1 MDKQLSVVL
10 HGQPIGILTQDEAGK
25 MSFQYLPDAHQALS
39 LSLPLQSE
47 PFENKLTQAYFGGL
61 LPEDN
66 EVRKLIAKKHSV
78 SPKNDFSLLKA
89 IGKDCAGAVSFYS
102 IDEKHSS
109 EESLGSDFVELT
121 GTPLTD
127 EELALHINDLP
138 KKPLF
143 SGVKDFRL
151 SLAGVQ
157 EKAAVSVI
165 DNQICIPTLGTPTTH
180 ILKPMIREFQETIEN
195 EYLCLKTAKA
205 MGIEVPNAEIKTA
218 NGVKYLLIER
228 YDREIKDKKIKRVH
242 QEDFC
247 QALGSNSLYK
257 YQNEGGPTLKDCFD
271 LLRKVSQPAVDRNK
285 LAERVVFNYL
295 IGNTDAHSKNFSL
308 LHYDNGT
315 IKLAPMYDVLCAPVY
330 NELTKKM
337 AMKIGGYYEYEDI
350 LPRHWERFCDEV
362 GLSYPQFRK
371 VLLKHARRLPFFV
384 EDEIKVMAEVGIS
397 TDITQ
402 KISDFTIKNCT
413 KILKKFEN

>member
-1 MDKQLSVVL
+1 MDKKLSVRL
-10 HGQPIGILTQDEAGK
+10 HGNEVGILSQDESGK
-25 MSFQYLPDAHQALS
+25 LSFKYLPEAKQALS
-39 LSLPLQSE
+39 LSLPLQEES
-47 PFENKLTQAYFGGL
+47 FDDKVCVAYFGGL

-66 EVRKLIAKKHSV
+66 EVRKNLAKKYSI
-78 SPKNDFSLLKA
+78 SAKNEFSMLKA
-89 IGKDCAGAVSFYS
+89 IGKDCAGAVSFYEV
-102 IDEKHSS
+102 DEAV
-109 EESLGSDFVELT
+109 ENFDFVELK
-121 GTPLTD
+121 GTPLSD
-127 EELALHINDLP
+127 KELAQHINDLP

-165 DNQICIPTLGTPTTH
+165 NGQICIPAVGLPTTH
-180 ILKPMIREFQETIEN
+180 ILKPMIRDFQDTIEN

-205 MGIEVPNAEIKTA
+205 IGIEVPNVEIKSA
-218 NGVKYLLIER
+218 EGVKYLLIER
-228 YDREIKDKKIKRVH
+228 YDREIKNGLIKRIH

-247 QALGSNSLYK
+247 QALGFNSLYK
-257 YQNEGGPTLKDCFD
+257 YQNEGGPNLKDCFD
-271 LLRKVSQPAVDRNK
+271 LLKKVSKPAIDRNK
-285 LAERVVFNYL
+285 FGLRIIFNYL

-315 IKLAPMYDVLCAPVY
+315 IELAPMYDVLCAPVY

-362 GLSYPQFRK
+362 GLSYPQFK
-371 VLLKHARRLPFFV
+371 KALLKHARRLPLFI
-384 EDEIKVMAEVGIS
+384 EDEIKVMVEAGMS
-397 TDITQ
+397 TDIAQ
-402 KISDFTIKNCT
+402 KILEFTTKNCT
-413 KILKKFEN
+413 KTLKKFED

>member
-1 MDKQLSVVL
+1 MDKQLSVRL
-10 HGQPIGILTQDEAGK
+10 HGQPVGILAQDEAGK
-25 MSFQYLPDAHQALS
+25 MSFQYLPAAHQALS
-39 LSLPLQSE
+39 MSLPLQSE
-47 PFENKLTQAYFGGL
+47 PFDNKLTQAYFGGL

-89 IGKDCAGAVSFYS
+89 IGKDCAGAVSFCS
-102 IDEKHSS
+102 IDEETS
-109 EESLGSDFVELT
+109 GADFVELT
-121 GTPLTD
+121 GTPLTN
-127 EELALHINDLP
+127 EELAQHINDLP

-165 DNQICIPTLGTPTTH
+165 DRQICIPTLGTPTTH

-205 MGIEVPNAEIKTA
+205 MGIEVPNAEIKTSS
-218 NGVKYLLIER
+218 GVKYLLIER
-228 YDREIKDKKIKRVH
+228 YDREIKDNKIKRVH

-295 IGNTDAHSKNFSL
+295 MGNTDAHSKNFSL

-337 AMKIGGYYEYEDI
+337 AMKIGGYYEYDSI
-350 LPRHWERFCDEV
+350 LARHWERFCKDV
-362 GLSYPQFRK
+362 GFSYPQ
-371 VLLKHARRLPFFV
+371 LKKIIIKQANELP
-384 EDEIKVMAEVGIS
+384 AL
-397 TDITQ
+397 
-402 KISDFTIKNCT
+402 IKNEIESLSAQNMPVDIAN
-413 KILKKFEN
+413 KIQEFVSQNCAKTLKRFEG